1 MEECSVYHNVAFP
14 THYQTK
20 RLSHLEERPFDPPPA
35 LLVWQLL
42 SALHRWLF
50 PLIAIHTDQLDSSVA
65 LTFPQCIRF
74 MGFLINGPLRALGR
88 MAAQGDSESLK
99 RRFHQRSFGESYR
112 LQEVAQRY
120 SWAADLYHPLLDTVF
135 SFFAGTKLP
144 SSNAVPQLRSP
155 WALWWARENHCL
167 GRSSQRAA
175 GHNIHRMPLKQGWFG
190 IGLGL
195 LQKEAWVFGSRGAIF
210 PFIHRCPQI
219 VVEPSSSSWEAT
231 TPRKRAKFT
240 QSCET
245 LFKR

>member
-1 MEECSVYHNVAFP
+1 MPNRFCLYYIIHNFISVIRRHATWKNALYITTLRSQRTTRRSDLLTQQEC
-14 THYQTK
+14 
-20 RLSHLEERPFDPPPA
+20 PFDHPPA

-135 SFFAGTKLP
+135 SFSLEQNCRRRTPCP
-144 SSNAVPQLRSP
+144 SCG
-155 WALWWARENHCL
+155 ARGHC
-167 GRSSQRAA
+167 G
-175 GHNIHRMPLKQGWFG
+175 
-190 IGLGL
+190 GL
-195 LQKEAWVFGSRGAIF
+195 ERT
-210 PFIHRCPQI
+210 I
-219 VVEPSSSSWEAT
+219 V
-231 TPRKRAKFT
+231 
-240 QSCET
+240 
-245 LFKR
+245 